1 MAEGER
7 GEGESAANLRVAPL
21 PFCNIIKKKRGLSCR
36 TEAHISKRSARRR
49 QEDVT
54 RVFLEHTGN
63 ISTSPLCSQAN
74 PTERRSGHPS
84 RLSCCV
90 YSPLAAH
97 TSWHPAAFENLSGGP
112 RSSQTD
118 PVKHSSGTAV
128 KIVCLNS
135 LPRRCQHTGSTG
147 AEAAQ
152 LANFFRAT
160 APSHPPTPT
169 PPPSATS

>member
-1 MAEGER
+1 M
-7 GEGESAANLRVAPL
+7 
-21 PFCNIIKKKRGLSCR
+21 
-36 TEAHISKRSARRR
+36 
-49 QEDVT
+49 
-54 RVFLEHTGN
+54 FLEHPGN
-63 ISTSPLCSQAN
+63 ISTSPLCPQTN

-135 LPRRCQHTGSTG
+135 LPRRCQHMGSTG

-160 APSHPPTPT
+160 APSRPPP
-169 PPPSATS
+169 PPLPPSAPHSSSLTLNPGQALGSRAACAIRSLPAGFNPEDS